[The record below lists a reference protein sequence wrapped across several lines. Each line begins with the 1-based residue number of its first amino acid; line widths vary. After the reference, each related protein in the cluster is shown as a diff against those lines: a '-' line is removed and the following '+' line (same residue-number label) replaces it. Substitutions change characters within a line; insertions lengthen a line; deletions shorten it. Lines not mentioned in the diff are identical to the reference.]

1 VEGAPDRPLHR
12 PHLLRRL
19 KAAEQGQALVEF
31 TLVVVPLL
39 ILLFGII
46 EFGLVMYDKNT
57 VVSDAREAARLA
69 AVNDMSGKT
78 LLSDAPSGSTLTF
91 TCSTDPNSG
100 NAAGAYNV
108 GDRVTAHITYVHS
121 YVVPL
126 IGNLLGGS
134 INLSSNATMTLETQ
148 PTNFC

>member
-1 VEGAPDRPLHR
+1 MEGAPDRPLHR
-12 PHLLRRL
+12 PSLLRRL
-19 KAAEQGQALVEF
+19 HAAEQGQALVEF
-31 TLVVVPLL
+31 TLVIVPLL
-39 ILLFGII
+39 VLLFGII

-69 AVNDMSGKT
+69 AVNDPSGKT
-78 LLSDAPSGSTLTF
+78 LLSDAPAGSTLTF
-91 TCSTDPNSG
+91 TCATNPSSG
-100 NAAGAYNV
+100 NPSGAYNV
-108 GDRVTAHITYVHS
+108 GDTVTAHVTYVHG
-121 YVVPL
+121 YITPL

>member
-1 VEGAPDRPLHR
+1 VEGVSAHPLHS
-12 PHLLRRL
+12 PHWLRRL
-19 KAAEQGQALVEF
+19 RVAEQGQALVEF

-69 AVNDMSGKT
+69 AVNDSSGKT
-78 LLSDAPSGSTLTF
+78 LLTDAPAGSKLTF
-91 TCSTDPNSG
+91 SCSTDPNSG
-100 NAAGAYNV
+100 NPVGAYNV
-108 GDRVTAHITYVHS
+108 GDKVTAHVTYVHS
-121 YVVPL
+121 FITPL
-126 IGNLLGGS
+126 IGDLLGGN